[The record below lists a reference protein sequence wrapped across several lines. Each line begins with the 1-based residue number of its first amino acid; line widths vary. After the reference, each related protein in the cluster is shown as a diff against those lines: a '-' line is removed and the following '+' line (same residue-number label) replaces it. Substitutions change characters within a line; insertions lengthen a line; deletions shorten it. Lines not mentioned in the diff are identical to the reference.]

1 MDSDDISIAAV
12 EGARNVEG
20 FASDESREED
30 FGIRLAIFVV
40 ALVA

>member
-1 MDSDDISIAAV
+1 MDSADISIAAV
-12 EGARNVEG
+12 EGARDVEG
-20 FASDESREED
+20 FASDESHEED